1 MNRGS
6 SPSLRAVGAARA
18 AGAAVAAAAAG
29 SGADV
34 AVAGRRA
41 IRRRRRRVRRP
52 PPAPRRRRRRRRA
65 APAPISSWGGCASW
79 LASWRRRGATS
90 LRNSSHKNPQNP
102 VILES
107 TDSELDLFSG
117 TLESTCPTFTFSSK
131 FSFLRKFSVSLR
143 RAGNFYQVSPFRVSK
158 SCSFDHRKRC
168 ITHQKL
174 STQRDQVI

>member
-1 MNRGS
+1 VNRGS

-41 IRRRRRRVRRP
+41 I
-52 PPAPRRRRRRRRA
+52 RRRRRRRA